1 MTTLALNKPR
11 AYEEGIYNDLPVKGS
26 TKIFEGAVLGKASG
40 FARPLVAAD
49 VFLGFSQEFVDNSA
63 GADGV
68 KVVRT
73 RQRGKI
79 VLDVVGVTGVTNE
92 GATVYASDDDTF
104 TLTSAGNTAI
114 GKISRWMSGTRC
126 VVEFEAAS
134 AQSL

>member
-11 AYEEGIYNDLPVKGS
+11 AYEEGFYNDLPVKGS
-26 TKIFEGAVLGKASG
+26 TKIYEGAALGKASG
-40 FARPLVAAD
+40 YARPLVAAD
-49 VFLGFSQEFVDNSA
+49 VFLGFSQELVDNSA
-63 GADGV
+63 GADGA
-68 KVVRT
+68 KNVRT

-104 TLTSAGNTAI
+104 TLTSSGNTAV
-114 GKISRWMSGTRC
+114 GKISRWMTGTRC

-134 AQSL
+134 TQSI